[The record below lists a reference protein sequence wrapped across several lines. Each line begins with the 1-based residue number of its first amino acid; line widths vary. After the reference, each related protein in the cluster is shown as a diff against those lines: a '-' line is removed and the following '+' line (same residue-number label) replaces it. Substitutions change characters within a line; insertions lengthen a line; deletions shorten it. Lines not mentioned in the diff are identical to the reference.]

1 MDERLGKTYFVEV
14 TKYRK
19 EQVYVEHA
27 ESKEEALRLA
37 MNMMPSEDD
46 YMDCYSYDAEIKYI
60 GEKDAAT
67 GELVA
72 TPYVTDKA
80 PT

>member
-1 MDERLGKTYFVEV
+1 MGKTYFVEV

-19 EQVYVEHA
+19 KKIYVNHA

-37 MNMMPSEDD
+37 MNMVKESDD
-46 YMDCYSYDAEIKYI
+46 GYIDCYSYDAEIKYI

-72 TPYVTDKA
+72 TPENTSI
-80 PT
+80 

>member
-1 MDERLGKTYFVEV
+1 MDERLEKTYFVEV

-27 ESKEEALRLA
+27 ESKEEALHLA
-37 MNMMPSEDD
+37 IFMMPWTDSDD
-46 YMDCYSYDAEIKYI
+46 DSYSYDAEIKYI

-72 TPYVTDKA
+72 TPENTSM
-80 PT
+80 